1 MRALLLLLLSS
12 HQSEMRALLLLLLFC
27 GASSP
32 ATHSLKYFLTASS
45 GVPHFPQ
52 VVGAVVVD
60 DVLAGYCN
68 TDTKTLHLKQTWM
81 KLCLEEEPEHLERY
95 IGECL
100 ENRPHLFKAHIDSF
114 RQRFNHSEGV
124 HILQWMS
131 GCEWDEETGE
141 VYGFVQYGYDG
152 EDYIALDLKTQTWIA
167 SKPQAVVTKL
177 SWDADRWRMKQ
188 NDNFYTQICP
198 DWLRMY
204 LEYGKSS
211 LLRTVKPKHGS
222 PPGDRQ
228 QYGYNPC
235 LLHVTWQ
242 DKLKNQS
249 HMRFFFL
256 PKMASVI
263 SILPNHDGT
272 FQMSVELHIS
282 PVAPED
288 WGRYDCVFQLSGV
301 KEDIVIKLD
310 EAVIRTNRVKP
321 SNTTVLLLTALVVL
335 TLVSASVLGFIVYK
349 KKKVIYPP
357 SPPDNA
363 SDDGLENAVT
373 LTL

>member
-1 MRALLLLLLSS
+1 MRKDTG
-12 HQSEMRALLLLLLFC
+12 HKIQS
-27 GASSP
+27 ASFYLNCICP
-32 ATHSLKYFLTASS
+32 TATHSLKYFLTASS

-211 LLRTVKPKHGS
+211 LLRTELPSVSLLQKS
-222 PPGDRQ
+222 PSSPVSCHATGFYPDRAVMFWRKD
-228 QYGYNPC
+228 GED
-235 LLHVTWQ
+235 LHV
-242 DKLKNQS
+242 D
-249 HMRFFFL
+249 
-256 PKMASVI
+256 VDVDE
-263 SILPNHDGT
+263 ILPNHDGT

-310 EAVIRTNRVKP
+310 EAVIRTNWGKSESLPVQ
-321 SNTTVLLLTALVVL
+321 
-335 TLVSASVLGFIVYK
+335 LGIHLQQLYK
-349 KKKVIYPP
+349 KKKGEREK
-357 SPPDNA
+357 STD
-363 SDDGLENAVT
+363 
-373 LTL
+373 

>member
-1 MRALLLLLLSS
+1 
-12 HQSEMRALLLLLLFC
+12 MRALLLLLLFC

-211 LLRTVKPKHGS
+211 LLRTELPSVSLLQKS
-222 PPGDRQ
+222 PSSPVSCHATGFYPDRAMLFWRKD
-228 QYGYNPC
+228 GEE
-235 LLHVTWQ
+235 LHEDV
-242 DKLKNQS
+242 D
-249 HMRFFFL
+249 
-256 PKMASVI
+256 VDE
-263 SILPNHDGT
+263 ILPNHDGT